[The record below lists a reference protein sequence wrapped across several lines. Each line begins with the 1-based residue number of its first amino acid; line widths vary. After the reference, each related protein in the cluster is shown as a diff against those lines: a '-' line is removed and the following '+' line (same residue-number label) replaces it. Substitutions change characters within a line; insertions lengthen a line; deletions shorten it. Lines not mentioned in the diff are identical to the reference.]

1 MNRTAARAPHAT
13 TTAARTAIAEPTAVE
28 PTGANTQ
35 EQEQDPAGGI
45 SLSGRNRLC
54 IRARALAGMVLT
66 SGIVVALGTTDTTS
80 SMHHNILG

>member
-1 MNRTAARAPHAT
+1 MNKTAARAPH
-13 TTAARTAIAEPTAVE
+13 TAAARNGAIEPTAGAEPTA
-28 PTGANTQ
+28 ANTRQ
-35 EQEQDPAGGI
+35 EDPAGGI
-45 SLSGRNRLC
+45 NLSGRNRLC